1 MAKYAIGLDFGSLSV
16 RALMIDIVS
25 GAEVAQSVFEYPHRI
40 MDHHLPSGE
49 RLPGTFALQDPQDY
63 LEGMMDTIQN
73 VVRISGAMP
82 EEVVGIGVD
91 ATGTTIMPVTADKKP
106 LCATA
111 RFAGEPQAYLK
122 MWKHHGGEAQAER
135 INQIAEDRC
144 EKWLSLY
151 GGKVS
156 SEWVFPKI
164 LETLELAPAVYDA
177 ADYFIDAVDWIVWQ
191 LTDQLVRS
199 GCVMGYKAF
208 YRADSGYPDRDF
220 FAAVNPRLVDVAT
233 DKLAGEIKPVGSR
246 AGVLSERMAAILGL
260 AMGTPVGTGILDAHA
275 SVAGSGVTRA
285 GEMMIV
291 MGTSS
296 CHMLLSDTEK
306 GMPGV
311 AGVVKDGIMPGTYG
325 LEAGQS
331 CVGNGFAWFVE
342 HCVPESYEQEARDR
356 GLNIHQLLTDK
367 LKDYRAGQS
376 GLLCLDW
383 FNGVRSPLADFDLN
397 GMMLGLNLQT
407 KPEEMYLSII
417 EATAFGT
424 RLIIEQ
430 FENAGMPIE
439 SVVLSGGIPMKN
451 PMIVQVY
458 ADIIK
463 RPIRISGTT
472 QACATGAAILDIAAA
487 GEKATGYADMQAAA
501 RAIGKIRPEVYTPN
515 PDNTAVYDGL
525 YADYKILCDYFGRG
539 ANDVM
544 KRLNKVR
551 LERAH

>member
-16 RALMIDIVS
+16 RALMLDVAT
-25 GAEVAQSVFEYPHRI
+25 GEEVAQSVFEYPHRV
-40 MDHHLPSGE
+40 MDHHLPTGE

-63 LEGMMDTIQN
+63 LEGMIDTIQN
-73 VVRISGAMP
+73 VVRMAGALP
-82 EEVVGIGVD
+82 EEVIGIGVD

-106 LCATA
+106 LCSTPAFS
-111 RFAGEPQAYLK
+111 REPQAYLK
-122 MWKHHGGEAQAER
+122 MWKHHGGEAQAEH
-135 INQIAEDRC
+135 INQVAEARG

-191 LTDQLVRS
+191 LTDKLVRS

-208 YRADSGYPDRDF
+208 YRADSGYPERDF
-220 FAAVNPRLVDVAT
+220 FAAIDPRLADVT
-233 DKLAGEIKPVGSR
+233 TEKLGGEIKPVGSR
-246 AGVLSERMAAILGL
+246 AGGLSEAMAAILGL

-275 SVAGSGVTRA
+275 SVAGSGVTHA

-296 CHMLLSDTEK
+296 CHMLLSDTEQ

-311 AGVVKDGIMPGTYG
+311 AGVVKDGIIPGTYG

-331 CVGNGFAWFVE
+331 CVGDAFAWFVE
-342 HCVPESYEQEARDR
+342 NGVPERYEQEARDR
-356 GLNIHQLLTDK
+356 GMNIHQLLADK
-367 LKDYRAGQS
+367 LGGYRAGES

-397 GMMLGLNLQT
+397 GLVMGLNLQT
-407 KPEEMYLSII
+407 RPEEVYLSII

-458 ADIIK
+458 ADVIK
-463 RPIRISGTT
+463 RPVRICGTT
-472 QACATGAAILDIAAA
+472 QACATGAAILGIAAA
-487 GEKATGYADMQAAA
+487 GEKASGYADMQAAA

-515 PDNTAVYDGL
+515 PDNTDAYDAL
-525 YADYKILCDYFGRG
+525 YADYKTLCDYFGRG

-544 KRLNKVR
+544 KRLNHLR
-551 LERAH
+551 LTRAA

>member
-1 MAKYAIGLDFGSLSV
+1 
-16 RALMIDIVS
+16 
-25 GAEVAQSVFEYPHRI
+25 
-40 MDHHLPSGE
+40 
-49 RLPGTFALQDPQDY
+49 
-63 LEGMMDTIQN
+63 
-73 VVRISGAMP
+73 
-82 EEVVGIGVD
+82 
-91 ATGTTIMPVTADKKP
+91 
-106 LCATA
+106 
-111 RFAGEPQAYLK
+111 
-122 MWKHHGGEAQAER
+122 
-135 INQIAEDRC
+135 
-144 EKWLSLY
+144 
-151 GGKVS
+151 
-156 SEWVFPKI
+156 
-164 LETLELAPAVYDA
+164 
-177 ADYFIDAVDWIVWQ
+177 
-191 LTDQLVRS
+191 
-199 GCVMGYKAF
+199 
-208 YRADSGYPDRDF
+208 
-220 FAAVNPRLVDVAT
+220 
-233 DKLAGEIKPVGSR
+233 
-246 AGVLSERMAAILGL
+246 
-260 AMGTPVGTGILDAHA
+260 
-275 SVAGSGVTRA
+275 
-285 GEMMIV
+285 
-291 MGTSS
+291 
-296 CHMLLSDTEK
+296 MLLSDTEK

-472 QACATGAAILDIAAA
+472 QACATGAAILGIAAA
-487 GEKATGYADMQAAA
+487 GEKAH
-501 RAIGKIRPEVYTPN
+501 GK
-515 PDNTAVYDGL
+515 
-525 YADYKILCDYFGRG
+525 
-539 ANDVM
+539 
-544 KRLNKVR
+544 
-551 LERAH
+551 

>member
-1 MAKYAIGLDFGSLSV
+1 M
-16 RALMIDIVS
+16 
-25 GAEVAQSVFEYPHRI
+25 
-40 MDHHLPSGE
+40 
-49 RLPGTFALQDPQDY
+49 
-63 LEGMMDTIQN
+63 
-73 VVRISGAMP
+73 
-82 EEVVGIGVD
+82 
-91 ATGTTIMPVTADKKP
+91 
-106 LCATA
+106 
-111 RFAGEPQAYLK
+111 
-122 MWKHHGGEAQAER
+122 
-135 INQIAEDRC
+135 
-144 EKWLSLY
+144 
-151 GGKVS
+151 
-156 SEWVFPKI
+156 FPKI

-472 QACATGAAILDIAAA
+472 QACATGAAILGIAAA